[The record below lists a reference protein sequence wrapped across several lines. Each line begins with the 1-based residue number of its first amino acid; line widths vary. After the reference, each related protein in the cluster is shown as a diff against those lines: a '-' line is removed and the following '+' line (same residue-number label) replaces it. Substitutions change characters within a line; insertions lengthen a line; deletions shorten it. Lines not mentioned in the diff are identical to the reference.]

1 MRILLP
7 KKSMNLHLCVA
18 FMLMPFS
25 ILAQSFVKTDYAI
38 NGGAVAMA
46 MADFNGDGKVDIAVG
61 NDYMFATSTNGMA
74 VLLNNGDH
82 TYSAPI
88 LYLSGTM
95 ILDVSVGDMDGD
107 GDIDM
112 AVLVDYQDQA
122 IVLLNNGNGVFSVSN
137 SYVTGSNPTGISMGD
152 FNNDGHPDVV
162 VSNLYGQSISVFL
175 NNGNGTLAAGVGYT
189 SGDARQVAVGDLNN
203 DGYLDIAVS
212 NGSEN
217 SVSVFLNKQNGTF
230 NAKVSYP
237 TGNYAHYVTIGDLD
251 GNGLNDLV
259 VTNRADNTIS
269 TLKNTGAGVFAPHVV
284 YNVGDYPVAPAI
296 GDLNS
301 DGKADIVVANNNSSN
316 ISILLNNGTGTFNA
330 QTVSP
335 MPYSAREAV
344 IRDLNGDGKND
355 LIVISNNG
363 NTGVVSVMINNGV
376 LPVSLI
382 DFTAKADGNHAKLQ
396 WQTASELNNKG
407 FEIYRRGEDVPF
419 VKIGEQ
425 LPATGEQSSIST
437 YTFTDKQPLNGTNYY
452 KLLQIDNDGETT
464 EQGIR
469 SLKFSIQASAIQ
481 LYPNPTDD
489 EINVS
494 FGDGNLTS
502 VKLIDVNGKV
512 LQYIKV
518 NDAET
523 SRKISL
529 VNYPAG
535 VYFVQLIGK
544 HHMESKKVIK
554 K

>member
-1 MRILLP
+1 MRIPLP
-7 KKSMNLHLCVA
+7 KKSMNLYLCVA

-61 NDYMFATSTNGMA
+61 NYHVFATSTNGVA
-74 VLLNNGDH
+74 VLLNNGDN
-82 TYSAPI
+82 TYGAPI

-95 ILDVSVGDMDGD
+95 ILGVSVGDIDGD
-107 GDIDM
+107 GDVDM
-112 AVLVDYQDQA
+112 AVVVASQDQA
-122 IVLLNNGNGVFSVSN
+122 IILLNNGNGVFSVSGN
-137 SYVTGSNPTGISMGD
+137 YVTGSGPTGICTGD
-152 FNNDGHPDVV
+152 FNNDGRPDVV
-162 VSNLYGQSISVFL
+162 VSNFGGSISVFT
-175 NNGNGTLAAGVGYT
+175 NNGNGTLTAGVGYA
-189 SGDARQVAVGDLNN
+189 SGEARQLAIGDLNN

-212 NGSEN
+212 NGSES
-217 SVSVFLNKQNGTF
+217 SVSVFLNKQDGTF
-230 NAKVSYP
+230 NGKVSYP
-237 TGNYAHYVTIGDLD
+237 TGRYAHYVAIGDLD
-251 GNGLNDLV
+251 GDGRNDLV

-284 YNVGDYPVAPAI
+284 YNVGDLPMAPTI
-296 GDLNS
+296 GDLNG

-316 ISILLNNGTGTFNA
+316 ISVLLNNGTGTFNA
-330 QTVSP
+330 QTVRP
-335 MPYSAREAV
+335 VPYGAREAV
-344 IRDLNGDGKND
+344 VRDLNGDGKND
-355 LIVISNNG
+355 MVVVSSSG
-363 NTGVVSVMINNGV
+363 EMGAVSVMINDGV

-396 WQTASELNNKG
+396 WKTASELNNKG

-464 EQGIR
+464 ELGMR
-469 SLKFSIQASAIQ
+469 SLKFSIQASTIL
-481 LYPNPTDD
+481 LYPNPTDH
-489 EINVS
+489 EVNVL
-494 FGDGNLTS
+494 FGDENFTS

-512 LQYIKV
+512 LQQIKV
-518 NDAET
+518 NDTET

-535 VYFVQLIGK
+535 VYFVQLIGED
-544 HHMESKKVIK
+544 HMESKKVIK